1 MGHSKVVER
10 RRKNLLTKGT
20 FELRINDS
28 KEEENDE
35 CNNEDS

>member
-1 MGHSKVVER
+1 MEHSKVVER

-20 FELRINDS
+20 FEIRLNDG
-28 KEEENDE
+28 KEDKEDE